1 VTIAVVNAI
10 ELDRVTLTRGGR
22 VVLAGVDIV
31 ITENEFIGV
40 FGPNGSGKTTL
51 LQAILGLLQ
60 PHAGRI
66 RVLGA
71 TPERG
76 NPTIGYMPQR
86 RASIAELRLRGR
98 DFVASALDGHRWG
111 LPLIDDASIAEIAR
125 VLDIVEA
132 ASLADRPIADLS
144 GGELQRLLLAQ
155 ALLGKPRL
163 LLLDEP
169 LISLDPHFQQAVVAL
184 VRRIQRSLGITVLFT
199 AHELNPLLEAMDRV
213 LYLGHGEAALGTV
226 AEVMTGAVLSRLYD
240 TPIEVARVNGRIF
253 VMSAHGV
260 VESEAH
266 RHDEHGHSD
275 HHHA

>member
-1 VTIAVVNAI
+1 VTIEVVNAI

-51 LQAILGLLQ
+51 LQAILGLLR
-60 PHAGRI
+60 PHTGRI

-76 NPTIGYMPQR
+76 NPAIGYMPQR

-111 LPLIDDASIAEIAR
+111 LPLIDDASSAEIAR

-169 LISLDPHFQQAVVAL
+169 LISLDPHFQRAVVAL

-266 RHDEHGHSD
+266 RHDEQGHGD